1 MKQDLR
7 ERRERT
13 WELLVVMG
21 VSYSQTVSRI
31 AENFDCA
38 ESTIKT
44 DISRME
50 TWVGDLDVSY
60 YSGVSRLRELR
71 QARQRL
77 RQYEMQAQQEED
89 PDLASRINKKITD
102 NLKADIRMSQKLG
115 LTNEEPTQI
124 DVGGLDP
131 EDEDLL
137 DEWCGLEAAEDDIED
152 LEAMR

>member
-1 MKQDLR
+1 MREELR

-38 ESTIKT
+38 ESTVKT

-50 TWVGDLDVSY
+50 SWVGDLDVSY
-60 YSGVSRLRELR
+60 YFGVSRLRELR

-77 RQYEMQAQQEED
+77 RQYEMQAQQDED
-89 PDLASRINKKITD
+89 PDLASRINDKIAK
-102 NLKADIRMSQKLG
+102 NLKADLRISQKLG
-115 LTNEEPTQI
+115 LTNETPTQ
-124 DVGGLDP
+124 VEVSGLDP
-131 EDEDLL
+131 EDEELL
-137 DEWCGLEAAEDDIED
+137 DEWCGLEGESVD
-152 LEAMR
+152 LEDMR

>member
-1 MKQDLR
+1 MRDELR

-31 AENFDCA
+31 ADNFDCA
-38 ESTIKT
+38 EGTVKS

-50 TWVGDLDVSY
+50 DWVGDLDVSY

-77 RQYEMQAQQEED
+77 RQYEMQAQQDED
-89 PDLASRINKKITD
+89 HSEAARINHKIKQNLETD
-102 NLKADIRMSQKLG
+102 LRISQRLG
-115 LTNEEPTQI
+115 LTNEEPHEI

-131 EDEDLL
+131 EDEELL
-137 DEWCGLEAAEDDIED
+137 DEFCGIEGETVD
-152 LEAMR
+152 LEANR

>member
-1 MKQDLR
+1 MREELR

-21 VSYSQTVSRI
+21 VSYSQTVTRI

-38 ESTIKT
+38 ESTVKT

-50 TWVGDLDVSY
+50 SWVGDLDVSY

-77 RQYEMQAQQEED
+77 RQYEMQAQQDED
-89 PDLASRINKKITD
+89 PDLASRINDKIAK
-102 NLKADIRMSQKLG
+102 NLKADLRISQKLG
-115 LTNEEPTQI
+115 LTNETPTQ
-124 DVGGLDP
+124 VEVSGLDP
-131 EDEDLL
+131 EDEELL
-137 DEWCGLEAAEDDIED
+137 DEWCGLEGESVD
-152 LEAMR
+152 LEDMR

>member
-1 MKQDLR
+1 MRDELR

-21 VSYSQTVSRI
+21 VAYGQVVTRI
-31 AENFDCA
+31 AQEFDCA
-38 ESTIKT
+38 EGTIKS

-77 RQYEMQAQQEED
+77 RQYEMQAQQDED
-89 PDLASRINKKITD
+89 PSMASKINDKIAK
-102 NLKADIRMSQKLG
+102 NLRTDIRISQKLG
-115 LTNEEPTQI
+115 LTNEEPTQLEI
-124 DVGGLDP
+124 AEGLSE
-131 EDEDLL
+131 EDEELL
-137 DEWCGLEAAEDDIED
+137 EEFCGMEGGAVELEE
-152 LEAMR
+152 MR

>member
-1 MKQDLR
+1 MKEELR

-31 AENFDCA
+31 SDQYDCA
-38 ESTIKT
+38 ESTVKT

-50 TWVGDLDVSY
+50 SWVGDLDVSY

-77 RQYEMQAQQEED
+77 RQYEMQAQQDED
-89 PDLASRINKKITD
+89 QDLASRINDKIAK
-102 NLKADIRMSQKLG
+102 NLKADLRISQKLG
-115 LTNEEPTQI
+115 LTNETPTQ
-124 DVGGLDP
+124 VEVSGLDP
-131 EDEDLL
+131 EDEELL
-137 DEWCGLEAAEDDIED
+137 DEWCGIEGESVELED
-152 LEAMR
+152 MR

>member
-1 MKQDLR
+1 MREELR

-21 VSYSQTVSRI
+21 VSYSNTVTRI
-31 AENFDCA
+31 AEQFECA
-38 ESTIKT
+38 ESTVKT

-77 RQYEMQAQQEED
+77 RQYEMQAQQDED
-89 PDLASRINKKITD
+89 PDLASRINDKIAK
-102 NLKADIRMSQKLG
+102 NLKADLRISQKLG
-115 LTNEEPTQI
+115 LTNETPTQ
-124 DVGGLDP
+124 VEVSGLDP
-131 EDEDLL
+131 EDEELL
-137 DEWCGLEAAEDDIED
+137 DEWCGVEGESVD
-152 LEAMR
+152 LEDMR

>member
-1 MKQDLR
+1 MKEELR

-31 AENFDCA
+31 AEQYDCA
-38 ESTIKT
+38 ESTVKT

-50 TWVGDLDVSY
+50 SWVGDLDVSY

-77 RQYEMQAQQEED
+77 RQYEMQAQQDED
-89 PDLASRINKKITD
+89 QDLASRINDKIAK
-102 NLKADIRMSQKLG
+102 NLKADLRISQKLG
-115 LTNEEPTQI
+115 LTNETPTEVE
-124 DVGGLDP
+124 VGGLDP
-131 EDEDLL
+131 EDEELL
-137 DEWCGLEAAEDDIED
+137 DEWCGVEGESVELED
-152 LEAMR
+152 MR

>member
-1 MKQDLR
+1 MRDDLR

-21 VSYSQTVSRI
+21 VSYSQTVSRV
-31 AENFDCA
+31 ADQFDCA
-38 ESTIKT
+38 EGTVKS

-50 TWVGDLDVSY
+50 DWIHELDVSY

-77 RQYEMQAQQEED
+77 RQYEMQAQQDED
-89 PDLASRINKKITD
+89 HKEAARINHKIKS
-102 NLKADIRMSQKLG
+102 NLETDIRMSQRLG
-115 LTNEEPTQI
+115 LTNEEPTEI

-131 EDEDLL
+131 EDEELL
-137 DEWCGLEAAEDDIED
+137 NEFCGIESEEAID
-152 LEAMR
+152 LEDAR